1 MSTSEGNGDDQPPEE
16 LEAEAGGRGE
26 GAGNGSGAAPPPDDD
41 EPVGYKRPPNR
52 QQFPPGKSGNPR
64 GRPRGAKGLKQILAS
79 EFSQRLKIM
88 EGVKPL
94 NVSKLQLIVKR
105 ELEKAME
112 GNQRAIEHVISLN
125 IQMFGLGLDEPKEDE
140 ELTLG
145 EQLYIEK
152 IMKRLGPSSDE
163 EAGYA
168 AEPDISGPDE
178 AGDEDDAG

>member
-16 LEAEAGGRGE
+16 LEADTGGSGE
-26 GAGNGSGAAPPPDDD
+26 SSGGGSGAAPPPDDD
-41 EPVGYKRPPNR
+41 EPVGYKHPPKR
-52 QQFPPGKSGNPR
+52 HQFPPGKSGNPR

-125 IQMFGLGLDEPKEDE
+125 IQMFGLGLDEPKEEE

-163 EAGYA
+163 EAGHA